1 MTNSDKEE
9 ESLEKET
16 DPALPTAKPEESG
29 DQITKVIGNVGRW
42 QLEKILLVFLA
53 SAPGKHFSLHQS
65 IQYEIKM
72 LCLMINKYENKIIRR
87 TGSHLPRQLHNS
99 QAEVL
104 VQRGGGGGGEC
115 PPALDRGVQQHP
127 DRDLAWSHLSP
138 LTVLLTNLLRSTH

>member
-16 DPALPTAKPEESG
+16 DPALPTAKTEESG

-53 SAPGKHFSLHQS
+53 SAPGNHFSLQQS

-72 LCLMINKYENKIIRR
+72 LCL
-87 TGSHLPRQLHNS
+87 
-99 QAEVL
+99 
-104 VQRGGGGGGEC
+104 
-115 PPALDRGVQQHP
+115 
-127 DRDLAWSHLSP
+127 
-138 LTVLLTNLLRSTH
+138 